1 MPYDIPHIGPVKTTA
16 ETRAAKGADTGQAA
30 RSSSDPSK
38 ATNAW
43 PESQLYPQVDAQIG
57 INARLRRALR
67 DQQVVL
73 DNAGVGIAFIR
84 QRTVLRCNHRFAEIF
99 NFASAA
105 AAVGHSSQSLYPSES
120 SFHAL
125 GKAAYSVMGRGQTFK
140 SEVLMRRR
148 NGEIFWTHLTGK
160 LVNVNAV
167 DEGSIWIVDDIST
180 QKNDQMKLQ
189 NLLRQQ
195 NLILDNA
202 MVGIVFLHERKVT
215 QCNRSFEKLFGY
227 EPGELLGSSSRR
239 WYLTDEDWLEA
250 GRSFAAPFAAGQAFE
265 GKMVLRKKDGEPIWC
280 EVHAKLVD
288 VAHPE
293 QGSIWIAQDISVR
306 KAAEAAL
313 VQAHT
318 ELENLV
324 QARTL
329 ELCSTVKALE
339 AKAAEQL
346 VSESRIRQLAHFDA
360 LTGLPNR
367 VLLAD
372 RCASAL
378 HMAQRAHGSVALM
391 FLDLDHFKTINDS
404 LGHRVGD
411 TVLVQLASR
420 LRALMREQDTV
431 ARLGGDEFII
441 LLPDTNA
448 AGAARVA
455 SKLLQLAQSPVMVEG
470 HELTI
475 TPSIGIAMYPKDGLD
490 LNALSKCADA
500 AMYRAKADGRNGFH
514 FYSGEIQGNSD
525 RRLALGNALRRALLH
540 NQLSLRYQPQI
551 SLESGDIVG
560 VEALLRWEHPQW
572 GHVSPSEFIPIAES
586 NGLIL
591 PIGQWVIRSAI
602 EQLAAWMQRGM
613 APMIMAVNLSAVQF
627 RHAELPQFVTQ
638 CLNDARVP
646 PELFELELT
655 ESAAMAN
662 PQAAISTL
670 DELAR
675 RGIRL
680 AIDDFGTGY
689 SSLSYLKRF
698 KVYKIKI
705 DQGFVRD
712 ITDDPDDKAIVGA
725 IINMAR
731 SLGIQ
736 TIAEG
741 VETEAQLD
749 YLREEGCNEV
759 QGYLFSKPMT
769 ADTFESYITEA
780 ASNAFV
786 TSRFST
792 GRIAPK
798 RESIGTVMVP
808 LS

>member
-1 MPYDIPHIGPVKTTA
+1 MKPPTPTPLTRVANSPDPPVNLWA
-16 ETRAAKGADTGQAA
+16 
-30 RSSSDPSK
+30 
-38 ATNAW
+38 
-43 PESQLYPQVDAQIG
+43 ESQPDPQVDARISA
-57 INARLRRALR
+57 NARLRHALR

-105 AAVGHSSQSLYPSES
+105 AAVGQSSQSLYPSES

-180 QKNDQMKLQ
+180 QKNDQMRLQ
-189 NLLRQQ
+189 NLLTQQ

-202 MVGIVFLHERKVT
+202 MVGIVFLRDRKVT
-215 QCNRSFEKLFGY
+215 QCNGSFERLFGY
-227 EPGELLGSSSRR
+227 DAGELVGSSSRR
-239 WYLTDEDWLEA
+239 WYLSDEDWLEA
-250 GRSFAAPFAAGQAFE
+250 GRKFAAPFAAGQAFE
-265 GKMVLRKKDGEPIWC
+265 SEMILSKKDGSPLYC

-288 VAHPE
+288 TAHPE
-293 QGSIWIAQDISVR
+293 QGSIWIAQDISAR
-306 KAAEAAL
+306 KAAETAL
-313 VQAHT
+313 VKARN
-318 ELENLV
+318 ELEQLV
-324 QARTL
+324 AERTQ
-329 ELCSTVKALE
+329 ELRSTVHALE
-339 AKAAEQL
+339 MKAAEQL
-346 VSESRIRQLAHFDA
+346 QAESRIRQLAHFDA

-372 RCASAL
+372 RCANAL
-378 HMAQRAHGSVALM
+378 RMAHRAQGSVALM

-411 TVLVQLASR
+411 AVLMQLASR
-420 LRALMREQDTV
+420 LRAVVREQDTV
-431 ARLGGDEFII
+431 SRLGGDEFII
-441 LLPDTNA
+441 LMPETHA
-448 AGAARVA
+448 AGAALVA
-455 SKLLQLAQSPVMVEG
+455 TKLLQLAQSPMLVEG
-470 HELTI
+470 HELVI
-475 TPSIGIAMYPKDGLD
+475 TPSIGIATYPKDGADLD
-490 LNALSKCADA
+490 TLSKCADA
-500 AMYRAKADGRNGFH
+500 AMYRAKADGRNGYH
-514 FYSGEIQGNSD
+514 IYSGEIQGNSD
-525 RRLALGNALRRALLH
+525 RRLALGNALRRALMH
-540 NQLSLRYQPQI
+540 NQLSLNYQPQI

-560 VEALLRWEHPQW
+560 VEALLRWYHPQL
-572 GHVSPSEFIPIAES
+572 GQVSPAEFIPIAES

-591 PIGQWVIRSAI
+591 EIGQWVIRTAI
-602 EQLAAWMQRGM
+602 EQLAAWIGRGM
-613 APMIMAVNLSAVQF
+613 APMIMAVNLSAIQF

-638 CLNDARVP
+638 CLDDAHLPAGV
-646 PELFELELT
+646 FELELT

-662 PQAAISTL
+662 PQAAIATL
-670 DELAR
+670 ADLHR

-680 AIDDFGTGY
+680 SIDDFGTGY

-698 KVYKIKI
+698 AVYKLKI

-712 ITDDPDDKAIVGA
+712 ITDDPDNKAIVGA
-725 IINMAR
+725 IISMAR

-741 VETEAQLD
+741 VETEAQLN
-749 YLREEGCNEV
+749 YLRQEGCNEV

-769 ADTFESYITEA
+769 ADAFESYINEA
-780 ASNAFV
+780 ASNQFV
-786 TSRFST
+786 TSQFSS

-798 RESIGTVMVP
+798 RESVPTAMAP

>member
-1 MPYDIPHIGPVKTTA
+1 MTKVDARTHTEPQTT
-16 ETRAAKGADTGQAA
+16 D
-30 RSSSDPSK
+30 
-38 ATNAW
+38 NAW
-43 PESQLYPQVDAQIG
+43 AESQLEPQIDA
-57 INARLRRALR
+57 NARLRRALR
-67 DQQVVL
+67 DQRVVL

-84 QRTVLRCNHRFAEIF
+84 GRTLLRCNRHFAEIF
-99 NFASAA
+99 GLGSAA
-105 AAVGHSSQSLYPSES
+105 TAVGQSSQSLYPSEA

-125 GKAAYSVMGRGQTFK
+125 GKAAYTVMALGQTFK

-148 NGEIFWTHLTGK
+148 NGELFWTHLTGK
-160 LVNVNAV
+160 LVNTAAV
-167 DEGSIWIVDDIST
+167 GDGSIWIVDDISK
-180 QKNDQMKLQ
+180 QKSDQLKLQ
-189 NLLRQQ
+189 NLLTQQ
-195 NLILDNA
+195 NLILDNV
-202 MVGIVFLHERKVT
+202 MVGIVFLRNRTVT
-215 QCNRSFEKLFGY
+215 QCNSSFEKLFGY
-227 EPGELLGSSSRR
+227 GPGELLGSSSRR
-239 WYLTDEDWLEA
+239 WFSTDEDWLA
-250 GRSFAAPFAAGQAFE
+250 TGRSFAATFAAGRAFE
-265 GKMVLRKKDGEPIWC
+265 TEMMLYRKDGSAICC
-280 EVHAKLVD
+280 EVKAKQINT
-288 VAHPE
+288 AHPE
-293 QGSIWIAQDISVR
+293 QGSIWITQDISAR
-306 KAAEAAL
+306 KATEAAL
-313 VQAHT
+313 LQAHT
-318 ELENLV
+318 DLEQLV
-324 QARTL
+324 EERTL
-329 ELCSTVKALE
+329 ELRSTVEALK

-346 VSESRIRQLAHFDA
+346 LAESRIRQLAHFDA

-372 RCASAL
+372 RCANAL
-378 HMAQRAHGSVALM
+378 QRAQRAQGTAALM

-411 TVLVQLASR
+411 AVLVQMASR

-441 LLPDTNA
+441 LLPDTDA
-448 AGAARVA
+448 PGAARVA
-455 SKLLQLAQSPVMVEG
+455 EKLLQQAQSSVMVEG
-470 HELTI
+470 HELTV
-475 TPSIGIAMYPKDGLD
+475 TPSIGIAIYPKDGTDLD
-490 LNALSKCADA
+490 ALSKCADA

-514 FYSGEIQGNSD
+514 FYSGEIQGNSS

-540 NQLSLRYQPQI
+540 DQLTLRYQPQI

-560 VEALLRWEHPQW
+560 VEALLRWNHPEW
-572 GHVSPSEFIPIAES
+572 GQVPPSEFIPIAES

-591 PIGQWVIRSAI
+591 PIGQWVIRNAI
-602 EQLAAWMQRGM
+602 NQLAAWSGRGM

-627 RHAELPQFVTQ
+627 RHSELPQFVTQ

-646 PELFELELT
+646 PDLFELELT

-670 DELAR
+670 ADLHR

-698 KVYKIKI
+698 AVSKIKI

-712 ITDDPDDKAIVGA
+712 ITEDPDDKAIVGA
-725 IINMAR
+725 IISMAR

-736 TIAEG
+736 TVAEG
-741 VETEAQLD
+741 VETEAQLK

-769 ADTFESYITEA
+769 ADAFESYITEA
-780 ASNAFV
+780 ASNQFA
-786 TSRFST
+786 SSHLST

-798 RESIGTVMVP
+798 RESVGTLMAP
-808 LS
+808 LA